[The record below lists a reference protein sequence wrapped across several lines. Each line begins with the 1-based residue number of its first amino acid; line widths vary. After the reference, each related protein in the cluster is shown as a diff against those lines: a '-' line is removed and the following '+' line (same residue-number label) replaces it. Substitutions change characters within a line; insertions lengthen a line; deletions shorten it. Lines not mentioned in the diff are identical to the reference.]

1 MPTIVKRTVMTASG
15 TSSPLTGEQYEYLPF
30 DAQVEIAISADATGV
45 LATVY
50 SGTDL
55 LQKEGPVQ
63 IGTINVMPK
72 YPDDFFLVDAA
83 QAGEKLTIDLRDTS
97 AAVRTVMTV
106 VRLTPLG

>member
-1 MPTIVKRTVMTASG
+1 MPTIVKRTVMTAAG
-15 TSSPLTGEQYEYLPF
+15 TASPLTGEQYEYLPF
-30 DAQVEIAISADATGV
+30 DAQVEIAILSDATGV

-63 IGTINVMPK
+63 IGLINTMPK
-72 YPDDFFLVDAA
+72 YPDDFYLVDAA

-97 AAVRTVMTV
+97 GAVRTVMTV
-106 VRLTPLG
+106 VRLSPLG